1 MVWSLAEHRGWK
13 QVVLPFLVN
22 KLNQSFPDPS
32 EFKKEDEFTYAAKTA
47 SVFKKV
53 IAELLQWV
61 DNKVEEAKF
70 YEKKEK
76 GEIKDTFN
84 IGGDE

>member
-1 MVWSLAEHRGWK
+1 MVWALSEHKGWV
-13 QVVLPFLVN
+13 QVVRPFLLD
-22 KLNQSFPDPS
+22 KLNQSFPDPVS
-32 EFKKEDEFTYAAKTA
+32 FKKEEEFLYAAKTA

-70 YEKKEK
+70 LEKKEK
-76 GEIKDTFN
+76 GEEAKSPFE
-84 IGGDE
+84 IGGD

>member
-1 MVWSLAEHRGWK
+1 MVWSLAEHKGWS
-13 QVVLPFLVN
+13 QVVRPFLVN

-32 EFKKEDEFTYAAKTA
+32 QFKKEEEFLYAAKTA

-53 IAELLQWV
+53 IAEILGWV

-76 GEIKDTFN
+76 GEIEDTFN
-84 IGGDE
+84 LGGE